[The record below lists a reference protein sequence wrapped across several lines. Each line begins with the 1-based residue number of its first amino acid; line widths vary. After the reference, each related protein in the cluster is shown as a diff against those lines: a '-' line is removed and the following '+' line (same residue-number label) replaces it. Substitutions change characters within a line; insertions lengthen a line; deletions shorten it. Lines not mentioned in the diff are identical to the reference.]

1 MRPLD
6 GIRII
11 DLTHALAGPFCT
23 YQLAMLGAEII
34 KIENPG
40 TGDDFRGLSKVTFD
54 AVNSGKRS
62 VSLNLKHPEALGV
75 LERLS
80 RDADVIVDN
89 FKPGTAAKFGI
100 TWELVQQW
108 SPRLIWCSISGFGLE
123 GPWRDK
129 PAVEWSVQAASG
141 LSDSYL
147 GEEQDPRDLG
157 LGVLDLSTG
166 ATACSAIM
174 AALLQRSKTGAGMR
188 VDVGMLDVA
197 LNLMAPRI
205 PVPGPSRL
213 SKRPAVGRFMAKDR
227 PVFLMGA
234 HQRWFEGISAVLG
247 EPELV
252 KDERFATP
260 QARQENM
267 EPLRAALEAKLSTR
281 TADEWEAE
289 LTKAGVPASTVR
301 ELAEVQVC
309 EHVRQRGS
317 IREVR
322 VSQTDE
328 KLPVS
333 GLPFRLAG
341 LDDLEDAVVPA
352 LGEHTEDELAKA
364 GYDTVEIENLKAA
377 GVI

>member
-40 TGDDFRGLSKVTFD
+40 TGDDFRGLSKITFD

-62 VSLNLKHPEALGV
+62 VLLNLKHPEALGV

-267 EPLRAALEAKLSTR
+267 EALRAALEAKLSTR
-281 TADEWEAE
+281 TADEWEGE

-322 VSQTDE
+322 VSRTDE
-328 KLPVS
+328 TLPVS

-352 LGEHTEDELAKA
+352 LGEHTEDELTKI
-364 GYDTVEIENLKAA
+364 GYDTAEIEKLKAA

>member
-1 MRPLD
+1 
-6 GIRII
+6 
-11 DLTHALAGPFCT
+11 
-23 YQLAMLGAEII
+23 
-34 KIENPG
+34 
-40 TGDDFRGLSKVTFD
+40 
-54 AVNSGKRS
+54 
-62 VSLNLKHPEALGV
+62 
-75 LERLS
+75 
-80 RDADVIVDN
+80 
-89 FKPGTAAKFGI
+89 
-100 TWELVQQW
+100 
-108 SPRLIWCSISGFGLE
+108 
-123 GPWRDK
+123 
-129 PAVEWSVQAASG
+129 
-141 LSDSYL
+141 
-147 GEEQDPRDLG
+147 
-157 LGVLDLSTG
+157 VLDLSTG

-188 VDVGMLDVA
+188 VDIGMLDVA

-267 EPLRAALEAKLSTR
+267 EALRAALEAKLSTR

-328 KLPVS
+328 TLPVS

-352 LGEHTEDELAKA
+352 LGEHTEDELTKI
-364 GYDTVEIENLKAA
+364 GYDTAAIENLKAA